1 MNIIS
6 FPKINYSL
14 ILTFILLSSCNKKW
28 DPDQQYTQQSEKIRL
43 EQKSYQAQL
52 ELVAEQNLMDL
63 ESEILLKVSNG
74 ISIQKFN
81 KLVGFKYSVLA
92 HNTEI
97 GKRWE
102 RRVYRWPDIVES
114 KWNTYSLEYKLCEKN
129 RDFFIITTND
139 ETVIAVEYL

>member
-1 MNIIS
+1 MNQIS
-6 FPKINYSL
+6 FPKTKYSL
-14 ILTFILLSSCNKKW
+14 ILTFILFSSCNKKW
-28 DPDQQYTQQSEKIRL
+28 DPDQQFTQQSERIRL
-43 EQKSYQAQL
+43 EQLSYQAQL
-52 ELVAEQNLMDL
+52 EGDAKQNLIDL
-63 ESEILLKVSNG
+63 ESEILLNVRNG

-81 KLVGFKYSVLA
+81 KLVGFKYSILA